1 VIGYLSTASER
12 EVILRFIRTIGFF
25 ISLAGAT
32 APLALGTAHAQGDEH
47 PALVA
52 RFADWGVYAGTRG
65 GHKVCFAMSQPTTAE
80 TNPPNRPRDPI
91 YLFVTTRP
99 ADNVREEI
107 SVIMGYP
114 LKPGSDAGATVD
126 GARFALQTRAD
137 NAWVKNVSEEARL
150 VDSMRHGHEAIV
162 TGVSTRGTQTTD
174 HYSLKGITQAL
185 ERVAQECR

>member
-1 VIGYLSTASER
+1 MG
-12 EVILRFIRTIGFF
+12 
-25 ISLAGAT
+25 GARGHQFVDG
-32 APLALGTAHAQGDEH
+32 ARGVEGLALCA
-47 PALVA
+47 
-52 RFADWGVYAGTRG
+52 
-65 GHKVCFAMSQPTTAE
+65 
-80 TNPPNRPRDPI
+80 
-91 YLFVTTRP
+91 
-99 ADNVREEI
+99 
-107 SVIMGYP
+107 
-114 LKPGSDAGATVD
+114 VD